1 MIPLRVALDIPLRKD
16 EDGVVRVGSSRVRL
30 TEVIIAYLQGS
41 APEQIVNSF
50 DALKLEDVYLVIAY
64 YLHYR
69 DQVDEYIRQLDREG
83 EDLSGKFETLKMT
96 PNTRALLLAQLGS
109 KPKKE

>member
-1 MIPLRVALDIPLRKD
+1 MIPLRVALDIPLRRD
-16 EDGVVRVGSSRVRL
+16 EDGAVRVGDSPVKL
-30 TEVIIAYLQGS
+30 TDVITAYLQGGT
-41 APEQIVNSF
+41 PEQIVNSF

-83 EDLSGKFETLKMT
+83 EDLSGKFETLNIS
-96 PNTRALLLAQLGS
+96 PSTRALLLARLEA
-109 KPKKE
+109 KKQKD